1 MTTSKGPRRSPR
13 GTMSNKPVYVGLTPT
28 ERGELEQLAA
38 QRNRSISSMA
48 RELIRIG
55 ASHLR
60 TIAAPRSRTARH

>member
-1 MTTSKGPRRSPR
+1 
-13 GTMSNKPVYVGLTPT
+13 MSDKPVYVGLTPV

-55 ASHLR
+55 ASLR
-60 TIAAPRSRTARH
+60 AIAAPRSRPTGR

>member
-55 ASHLR
+55 ANHLR
-60 TIAAPRSRTARH
+60 AIAAPRSRTARH

>member
-1 MTTSKGPRRSPR
+1 
-13 GTMSNKPVYVGLTPT
+13 MSDKPVYVGLTPV

-48 RELIRIG
+48 RELIRLG

-60 TIAAPRSRTARH
+60 AIAAPRSRSARP

>member
-1 MTTSKGPRRSPR
+1 MTTPKGARRSPR
-13 GTMSNKPVYVGLTPT
+13 GTMSDKPVYVGLTPV

-60 TIAAPRSRTARH
+60 AIATPRSRTVGR

>member
-13 GTMSNKPVYVGLTPT
+13 GTMSGKPVYVGLTPT

-60 TIAAPRSRTARH
+60 AIAAPRSRTARH